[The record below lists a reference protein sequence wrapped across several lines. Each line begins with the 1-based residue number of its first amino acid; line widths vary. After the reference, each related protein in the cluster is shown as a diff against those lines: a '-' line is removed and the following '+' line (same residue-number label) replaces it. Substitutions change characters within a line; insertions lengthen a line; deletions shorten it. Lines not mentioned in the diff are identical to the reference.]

1 MRFKSGVA
9 SLKTIPRLK
18 LLENF
23 LFSRLMDSVKLALK
37 EELKS
42 DKSYYWTDSKIT
54 ISWIKSVEKE
64 YIVFVEKRVQ
74 EMEKLTDI
82 KQWFHVDTL
91 NNPANM
97 ITRQILKILLRNMFV
112 DTVKIFG
119 Q

>member
-1 MRFKSGVA
+1 MRLKSGVA

-97 ITRQILKILLRNMFV
+97 ITRQILKILLGKMFV